1 MPAPGPNSPT
11 KALEAGPRSLPSA
24 LAADDDLSKIHLTA
38 DEVRRRLVA
47 RERDIQY
54 HLDALKHE
62 TLSVLDDVNID
73 GRPLMDRIRQ
83 RPEVAVALAAGTG
96 ALLGVL
102 LGVRA
107 RWKRRPETADH
118 VDFVQARLAV
128 ALDEAAH
135 RVAQGAE
142 VETAIRRSME
152 AVPVAYSDGS
162 GAAQQARSS
171 TREAVD
177 VAVKTAVGFGVKAL
191 MDVAIRRYTGH
202 DGTIDALTDD

>member
-11 KALEAGPRSLPSA
+11 KALEAGPRSLPSP

-96 ALLGVL
+96 ALLGAL

-107 RWKRRPETADH
+107 RVKRRPETADH

-135 RVAQGAE
+135 RVARGAE
-142 VETAIRRSME
+142 VESAIRQSME
-152 AVPVAYSDGS
+152 TVPVAYGDAS
-162 GAAQQARSS
+162 GASQQARSS

-177 VAVKTAVGFGVKAL
+177 VAVKTAIGFGVKAL
-191 MDVAIRRYTGH
+191 MDVVIRKYTGH